1 LQYNQESEWQG
12 HVQKQLLKEMQLQAD
27 QKNTEDSWNF
37 QSKNFVV
44 QGMAKIKIVEP
55 SLDGV
60 KMLRRV

>member
-1 LQYNQESEWQG
+1 
-12 HVQKQLLKEMQLQAD
+12 MQLQAD